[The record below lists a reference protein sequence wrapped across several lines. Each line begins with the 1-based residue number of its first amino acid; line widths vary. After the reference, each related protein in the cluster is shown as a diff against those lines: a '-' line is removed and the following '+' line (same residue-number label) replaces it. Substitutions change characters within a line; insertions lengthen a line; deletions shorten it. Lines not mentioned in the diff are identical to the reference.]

1 MKPSEDDPIVAHY
14 SKLAADYDN
23 RWSFYLE
30 STIRETLCR
39 LPIKSGD
46 SVLDVGCGTGLLLQ
60 AVAQLESRVRMAG
73 VDPTP
78 EMIEIARGRL
88 APDVELKSGRAEE
101 LPFDDGEFSI
111 VVSTST
117 FHFIREPRK
126 ALSEMVRVLEPGGRV
141 VITDWCHDFLS
152 CKVCDVILRV
162 LNRAHGRTY
171 GRREC
176 TQLLED
182 ADLTRVTVERFKIN
196 WLWGIMTAV
205 AYKGG

>member
-1 MKPSEDDPIVAHY
+1 MKPSEDDPVVAHY

-30 STIRETLCR
+30 STIRETLRR
-39 LPIKSGD
+39 LPIAKGD

-60 AVAQLESRVRMAG
+60 AVARSESGVRMAG

-78 EMIEIARGRL
+78 EMLEIARGRL
-88 APDVELKSGRAEE
+88 TPDVALESGRAEQ

-117 FHFIREPRK
+117 LHFIREPRK

-141 VITDWCHDFLS
+141 VITDWCHDYLS

-162 LNRAHGRTY
+162 LNRAHGRMY
-171 GRREC
+171 GRRQC
-176 TQLLED
+176 KQLLEN
-182 ADLTRVTVERFKIN
+182 ADLTNVTVERYKIN

-205 AYKGG
+205 ACKRA